1 MSLPNGSLR
10 AIARAIAFLV
20 SPRAALTSQMKLPGA
35 KKMRSSS
42 EYHLHLMS
50 VSKTKP
56 VFINY
61 DIVGSHFCL
70 PSTKHN
76 LPGLLYMG
84 SWKHHQ
90 FQRVLVSRSIFHVSW
105 VCSLTSK
112 NLSFFIGKI
121 GMKNHFLTVAMRINR
136 AL

>member
-1 MSLPNGSLR
+1 
-10 AIARAIAFLV
+10 
-20 SPRAALTSQMKLPGA
+20 
-35 KKMRSSS
+35 
-42 EYHLHLMS
+42 
-50 VSKTKP
+50 
-56 VFINY
+56 
-61 DIVGSHFCL
+61 
-70 PSTKHN
+70 
-76 LPGLLYMG
+76 MG

-136 AL
+136 ALYFFCSLVFILDLNFKNVKYTRGGQGLTLYQQLVSV